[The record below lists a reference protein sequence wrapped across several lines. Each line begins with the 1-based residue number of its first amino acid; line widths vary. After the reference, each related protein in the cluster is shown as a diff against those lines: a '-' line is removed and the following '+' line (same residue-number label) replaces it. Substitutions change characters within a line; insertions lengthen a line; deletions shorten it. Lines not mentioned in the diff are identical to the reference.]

1 MHPGSLAR
9 ATNRARVQ
17 QRRFIWRAWSGP
29 MRGVPACA
37 MPTYIGLLKLQA
49 RRQRPCSHVLR
60 STRCFNAS
68 GQSRRSHSSCPC
80 PASARF
86 CARLVTTDPHGR
98 TAWCSPTALSD
109 SNRPV
114 RQNRRCGQAVPPKH
128 AGCDSA
134 PQELPSR
141 TRFTR
146 DCRDCN
152 FGPKMSQ
159 NAMYR
164 PYIAMIASPAISW
177 RPRPI
182 LARPRIV
189 PDTPRCALHAGGV
202 SLTRLGRPEKS
213 TFWWPRRVV
222 RAAPRLVPQA
232 SF

>member
-1 MHPGSLAR
+1 MLVSSNGALFGEPGQDRCA
-9 ATNRARVQ
+9 VC
-17 QRRFIWRAWSGP
+17 P
-29 MRGVPACA
+29 CA

-49 RRQRPCSHVLR
+49 RRQRSCSHVLR
-60 STRCFNAS
+60 SMRCFNAS

-86 CARLVTTDPHGR
+86 CARLVTTDPRGR

-114 RQNRRCGQAVPPKH
+114 RQNRRCGHAVPPKH

-141 TRFTR
+141 TRLSRFTR

-164 PYIAMIASPAISW
+164 PYIAMIASQAISW

-182 LARPRIV
+182 LARPRMV

>member
-1 MHPGSLAR
+1 MHPGSLAG

-29 MRGVPACA
+29 MRGVRCQPISDFENPSQTTTA
-37 MPTYIGLLKLQA
+37 LQPRFA
-49 RRQRPCSHVLR
+49 VNEMLQCIRAVSPEPLILPVSSVGAFLR
-60 STRCFNAS
+60 EV
-68 GQSRRSHSSCPC
+68 GHE
-80 PASARF
+80 
-86 CARLVTTDPHGR
+86 LTTDSRGR

-114 RQNRRCGQAVPPKH
+114 RQNRRCSQAVPPKH

-146 DCRDCN
+146 DCRDRN

-182 LARPRIV
+182 LARPMMV